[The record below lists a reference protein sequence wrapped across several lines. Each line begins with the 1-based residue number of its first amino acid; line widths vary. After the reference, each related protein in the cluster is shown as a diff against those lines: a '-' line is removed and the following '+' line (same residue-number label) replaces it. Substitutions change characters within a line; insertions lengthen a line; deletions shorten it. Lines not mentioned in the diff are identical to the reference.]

1 MDFFERDVFAGIY
14 SFSNR
19 HSLAVGQIVW
29 KQSEKT
35 LIFTAI
41 VIYGKLKNKTNLTDM
56 IVDVTSWFRD

>member
-1 MDFFERDVFAGIY
+1 MANGNGEFSGIY

-19 HSLAVGQIVW
+19 QSLAVGQIVW
-29 KQSEKT
+29 KQSEKYP

-56 IVDVTSWFRD
+56 IVDVTSWFGD